1 MLRRIHLEFLE
12 IRALLKGQVQGVGF
26 RVTARDIA
34 KRLNLM
40 GTVQNLPDGSVKIVV
55 QGLEDQLDLFLQTLT
70 SDTGPGQVLEIKKTI
85 HKPIEKYIG
94 FQIL

>member
-1 MLRRIHLEFLE
+1 MLRRNHLEFLE
-12 IRALLKGQVQGVGF
+12 IRALLKGRVQGVGF

-34 KRLNLM
+34 KRLSLI

-55 QGLEDQLDLFLQTLT
+55 QGLEDQLDLFLQILT
-70 SDTGPGQVLEIKKTI
+70 SDTGPGQVFEIKKTI